1 MDRRPAPV
9 VTISDPNQPVRPLDA
24 LGHQTPVRR
33 TAAIR
38 SWRLSR
44 WQRRSLIGA
53 VLLAVLSGPPAL
65 YLRHRSLDAARDRQ
79 DLRSVQLSLVDA
91 DVEFPGTQDGAL
103 LLLRNDGPQALH
115 VTSERVDVAGSPA
128 HPLDLTVQHGERLEV
143 TVPLP
148 EQCPSRPPVARPGS
162 VQITVTT
169 ARGQHRTLRIDTS
182 DSGFAAR
189 YAFAQ
194 QRTCALYP
202 LDSSLEAFVRSVALH
217 GRELA
222 VQVRFENL
230 TALPRELISVGTGQ
244 GFHVTL
250 DTPLP
255 LRFAPAGPGAP
266 THQDVLLHLRV
277 ASCIAARLDTQQ
289 VITPASDGTSLPLG
303 SPQHITKEQL
313 QALTPAAL
321 QALRVVVGDG
331 AERATTEV
339 FLQDPT
345 AAAPTGL
352 PVGSLLAASC

>member
-1 MDRRPAPV
+1 MR
-9 VTISDPNQPVRPLDA
+9 
-24 LGHQTPVRR
+24 
-33 TAAIR
+33 
-38 SWRLSR
+38 
-44 WQRRSLIGA
+44 
-53 VLLAVLSGPPAL
+53 
-65 YLRHRSLDAARDRQ
+65 
-79 DLRSVQLSLVDA
+79 LSLVDA

-143 TVPLP
+143 SVPLP
-148 EQCPSRPPVARPGS
+148 EQCPSRPPVVRPRS
-162 VQITVTT
+162 VQMTVTT
-169 ARGQHRTLRIDTS
+169 ARGQHRTLQIDTS

-202 LDSSLEAFVRSVALH
+202 LDSSLEAVVRSVALH

-222 VQVRFENL
+222 VQVRFKNL
-230 TALPRELISVGTGQ
+230 TALPRELISLGAGQ

-250 DTPLP
+250 DAPLP
-255 LRFAPAGPGAP
+255 LRFDPAGPGAP

-277 ASCIAARLDTQQ
+277 AACLAARLDTQQ
-289 VITPASDGTSLPLG
+289 VLTPASDGTSLPLG

-321 QALRVVVGDG
+321 QTLRVVVGDG
-331 AERATTEV
+331 TERATTEV
-339 FLQDPT
+339 FLQNPT
-345 AAAPTGL
+345 AAEPTGL
-352 PVGSLLAASC
+352 AVGSLLAASC